1 MSCRYSSFRH
11 KNIDHSMLG
20 YDLDC
25 DIESSVGVG
34 STERVCWWQSEG
46 ELFSAFV
53 IDPIGL
59 RLSIAAR

>member
-1 MSCRYSSFRH
+1 
-11 KNIDHSMLG
+11 MLG